1 MKIAEFET
9 LVENAAETGHD
20 AWTDAAVES
29 GLMREVDTR
38 DPRLAYRGKT
48 LLTAHTEIETDT
60 WQSGLNNNVLVLG
73 CSGGGKTRHHVKPNL
88 LQASGSYIVL
98 DCKGSLYREVGPYLA
113 EAGYV
118 VDQLDFSTMD
128 GTVGYNPLANVRFV
142 DGEPL
147 QQDIIAIASAIC
159 PIEDHESDPFWPQA
173 AANYLCAYITYVLE
187 ALPSTEWHMGSVMQV
202 FEAACS
208 GRVDRMFAQ
217 LDADDPSAF
226 APALY
231 RRTRVTCGAEKMHS
245 SILGILAANLMPFGF
260 PEATNAYRRARQVD
274 FRSFG
279 REKRALFVTIND
291 MDRSL
296 DRLTSM
302 FIRQAF
308 CALCDS
314 ADHDY
319 PDHRLPVPVRFV
331 LDDFANLNLPHIDDV
346 LAVIRS
352 REISCT
358 IICQTISQLEARYG
372 TPAANSI
379 IGNCDAQLVLAFQDE
394 RPRSTSPRAP
404 TSRRARCS
412 KPRPACGGC
421 SCAGSAAAWSRPID
435 SKTTRATPSLSHA
448 SSAPRRKRFSARP
461 TSGSSRSSSTST
473 SPTNRSAPAQRHR
486 RKAGSPYQG
495 SSTSAAPS
503 SVCPA
508 AAGFAETGF
517 VPAAFAL
524 AVSSF
529 FPEASFANARL
540 SQVTSRDAFLTCS
553 KYPRML

>member
-38 DPRLAYRGKT
+38 DPRLAYRGRT

-118 VDQLDFSTMD
+118 VDQLDFSTMG

-217 LDADDPSAF
+217 LDADEPGAF

-260 PEATNAYRRARQVD
+260 PEATKARPPRT
-274 FRSFG
+274 RSS
-279 REKRALFVTIND
+279 ATAT
-291 MDRSL
+291 RSSCSPSK
-296 DRLTSM
+296 TS
-302 FIRQAF
+302 
-308 CALCDS
+308 
-314 ADHDY
+314 
-319 PDHRLPVPVRFV
+319 
-331 LDDFANLNLPHIDDV
+331 
-346 LAVIRS
+346 
-352 REISCT
+352 E
-358 IICQTISQLEARYG
+358 
-372 TPAANSI
+372 
-379 IGNCDAQLVLAFQDE
+379 
-394 RPRSTSPRAP
+394 PRSTSPRAP

-461 TSGSSRSSSTST
+461 TSGSSRNSSTST
-473 SPTNRSAPAQRHR
+473 SPTNRSAPAPRHR
-486 RKAGSPYQG
+486 RRAAIHL
-495 SSTSAAPS
+495 STRGAQLPPRPHRFAPRQQ
-503 SVCPA
+503 
-508 AAGFAETGF
+508 
-517 VPAAFAL
+517 
-524 AVSSF
+524 
-529 FPEASFANARL
+529 ASRRQASCQRL
-540 SQVTSRDAFLTCS
+540 SR
-553 KYPRML
+553 

>member
-9 LVENAAETGHD
+9 LVENAAETGHS

-38 DPRLAYRGKT
+38 DPRLAYRGRT

-302 FIRQAF
+302 FVRQAF

-358 IICQTISQLEARYG
+358 IICQIISQLE
-372 TPAANSI
+372 
-379 IGNCDAQLVLAFQDE
+379 
-394 RPRSTSPRAP
+394 
-404 TSRRARCS
+404 ARCS

-448 SSAPRRKRFSARP
+448 SSVPRRKRFSARP
-461 TSGSSRSSSTST
+461 TSGSSRNSSTST
-473 SPTNRSAPAQRHR
+473 SPTNRSAPAPRHR
-486 RKAGSPYQG
+486 RRAGSPYQG
-495 SSTSAAPS
+495 SSTSAAPP

-508 AAGFAETGF
+508 PAGFAATGF
-517 VPAAFAL
+517 VPAAFTL
-524 AVSSF
+524 VVSSF
-529 FPEASFANARL
+529 FSEASFANVRL

>member
-9 LVENAAETGHD
+9 LVENAAETGHSP
-20 AWTDAAVES
+20 WTDAAVES

-118 VDQLDFSTMD
+118 VDQLDFSTMG

-319 PDHRLPVPVRFV
+319 PNHRLPVPVRFV

-394 RPRSTSPRAP
+394 RTAQYF
-404 TSRRARCS
+404 A
-412 KPRPACGGC
+412 
-421 SCAGSAAAWSRPID
+421 
-435 SKTTRATPSLSHA
+435 TRANKPASALLETPAGMWWVFVRGQRGRMEQAYRLEDH
-448 SSAPRRKRFSARP
+448 PRYPELVACLGRAETEAAFGTPDEWEFEEFFDFDEPDEPFSP
-461 TSGSSRSSSTST
+461 
-473 SPTNRSAPAQRHR
+473 
-486 RKAGSPYQG
+486 
-495 SSTSAAPS
+495 
-503 SVCPA
+503 CPA
-508 AAGFAETGF
+508 A
-517 VPAAFAL
+517 
-524 AVSSF
+524 
-529 FPEASFANARL
+529 
-540 SQVTSRDAFLTCS
+540 
-553 KYPRML
+553 

>member
-38 DPRLAYRGKT
+38 DPRLAYRGRT

-118 VDQLDFSTMD
+118 VDQLDFSTMG

-217 LDADDPSAF
+217 LDADEPGAF

-245 SILGILAANLMPFGF
+245 SILGILAASLMPFGF

-319 PDHRLPVPVRFV
+319 PDHRLPMPVRFV

-372 TPAANSI
+372 TPAANSV

-394 RPRSTSPRAP
+394 RTAQYFATRANKPASALLETPAGMCARAARPHGAGLSTRRPPALPRACRMP
-404 TSRRARCS
+404 RAHRDGSGFRHARRVGVRGILRLRRARRTVQPL
-412 KPRPACGGC
+412 PRGIG
-421 SCAGSAAAWSRPID
+421 AGQQSTSLPGELNFRRALIGLPRGSRLRGD
-435 SKTTRATPSLSHA
+435 RLRASGFRA
-448 SSAPRRKRFSARP
+448 SSFEFFLRSVLRKR
-461 TSGSSRSSSTST
+461 TVI
-473 SPTNRSAPAQRHR
+473 
-486 RKAGSPYQG
+486 AGRI
-495 SSTSAAPS
+495 
-503 SVCPA
+503 
-508 AAGFAETGF
+508 TG
-517 VPAAFAL
+517 
-524 AVSSF
+524 
-529 FPEASFANARL
+529 RL
-540 SQVTSRDAFLTCS
+540 SDVL
-553 KYPRML
+553 

>member
-9 LVENAAETGHD
+9 LVENAAETGRGP
-20 AWTDAAVES
+20 WTDAAVES

-38 DPRLAYRGKT
+38 DPRLAYRGRT

-118 VDQLDFSTMD
+118 VDQLDFSTMG

-245 SILGILAANLMPFGF
+245 SILGILAANRP
-260 PEATNAYRRARQVD
+260 D
-274 FRSFG
+274 
-279 REKRALFVTIND
+279 
-291 MDRSL
+291 SL
-296 DRLTSM
+296 
-302 FIRQAF
+302 
-308 CALCDS
+308 
-314 ADHDY
+314 
-319 PDHRLPVPVRFV
+319 
-331 LDDFANLNLPHIDDV
+331 
-346 LAVIRS
+346 
-352 REISCT
+352 
-358 IICQTISQLEARYG
+358 
-372 TPAANSI
+372 
-379 IGNCDAQLVLAFQDE
+379 
-394 RPRSTSPRAP
+394 
-404 TSRRARCS
+404 
-412 KPRPACGGC
+412 
-421 SCAGSAAAWSRPID
+421 
-435 SKTTRATPSLSHA
+435 
-448 SSAPRRKRFSARP
+448 
-461 TSGSSRSSSTST
+461 
-473 SPTNRSAPAQRHR
+473 
-486 RKAGSPYQG
+486 
-495 SSTSAAPS
+495 
-503 SVCPA
+503 
-508 AAGFAETGF
+508 
-517 VPAAFAL
+517 
-524 AVSSF
+524 
-529 FPEASFANARL
+529 
-540 SQVTSRDAFLTCS
+540 
-553 KYPRML
+553 

>member
-38 DPRLAYRGKT
+38 DPRLAYRGRT

-118 VDQLDFSTMD
+118 VDQLDFSTMG

-217 LDADDPSAF
+217 LDADEPGAF

-319 PDHRLPVPVRFV
+319 PNHRLPVPVRFV

-394 RPRSTSPRAP
+394 
-404 TSRRARCS
+404 
-412 KPRPACGGC
+412 
-421 SCAGSAAAWSRPID
+421 
-435 SKTTRATPSLSHA
+435 
-448 SSAPRRKRFSARP
+448 
-461 TSGSSRSSSTST
+461 
-473 SPTNRSAPAQRHR
+473 
-486 RKAGSPYQG
+486 
-495 SSTSAAPS
+495 
-503 SVCPA
+503 
-508 AAGFAETGF
+508 
-517 VPAAFAL
+517 
-524 AVSSF
+524 
-529 FPEASFANARL
+529 
-540 SQVTSRDAFLTCS
+540 
-553 KYPRML
+553 